1 MTDDTLRQECR
12 ALADIIPALFRD
24 EFYKEKTVDLLLA
37 FARAQQA
44 KGLREA
50 AEIAN
55 RLGNDDARNII
66 MLKATAREG
75 ATT

>member
-1 MTDDTLRQECR
+1 MTDDTLRQECEAQLFYLSQLSR
-12 ALADIIPALFRD
+12 TDSPVDALM
-24 EFYKEKTVDLLLA
+24 A